1 MPIRLS
7 EKFFDLYHARPR
19 IFRAPGRVNLIG
31 EHTDYN
37 NGFVLPAAIDRF
49 TWVAAALRPDRII
62 NVVSLAFEDS
72 AEFDL
77 DETDSGPSG
86 HWSDYIRGIVQELK
100 KAGHALQGANLMIES
115 DIPLGAGLSSS
126 AALEVASVNALANLN
141 GLEIRDL
148 DLARLCRR
156 VENEF
161 IGLRSGIMDQ
171 LIACLGKPGHALLI
185 DCLSLE
191 STAVP
196 VDESQAKIVICNTM
210 VKHKLAGSAYNTRR
224 SECEEGARL
233 LRKHSP
239 GVRTLRDASM
249 ELFSQ
254 VEEDLPDII
263 RCRVRHVISENERV
277 LASVHHLKNG
287 DLQTFGK
294 LMAHS
299 HISLRDD
306 YDVSCRELDCLVELA
321 GSLKGVYGTRMTGGG
336 FGGCTVNLVAPEAT
350 DEFCE
355 RLAEDYR
362 QETGMRPE
370 IYTCRIT
377 GSAKEIQ
384 EEI

>member
-1 MPIRLS
+1 MLIRLS
-7 EKFFDLYHARPR
+7 EKFFNMYHIKPR

-37 NGFVLPAAIDRF
+37 DGFVLPAAIDRF
-49 TWVAAALRPDRII
+49 TWVAATLRTDRIL
-62 NVVSLAFEDS
+62 NVVSLAFDDR

-77 DETDSGPSG
+77 DETNPGPSG
-86 HWSDYIRGIVQELK
+86 HWSDYIRGVVHELK
-100 KAGHALQGANLMIES
+100 GAGYALQGANLMIES

-126 AALEVASVNALANLN
+126 AALEVASAKALTTLA
-141 GLEIRDL
+141 GLEIHDL
-148 DLARLCRR
+148 DLARLCQR

-161 IGLRSGIMDQ
+161 IGLRSGIMDL
-171 LIACLGKPGHALLI
+171 LIACLGQRGHALLI
-185 DCLSLE
+185 DCRNLE

-210 VKHKLAGSAYNTRR
+210 VKHELARSEYNTRR

-233 LRKHSP
+233 LRKHSH
-239 GVRTLRDASM
+239 GIRTLRDASM
-249 ELFSQ
+249 ELFSK
-254 VEEDLPDII
+254 VEEDLPDNI

-277 LASVHHLKNG
+277 LASVRHLENG
-287 DLQTFGK
+287 DLPAFGK

-299 HISLRDD
+299 HDSLRDD
-306 YDVSCRELDCLVELA
+306 YDVSCRELDRLVELA
-321 GSLKGVYGTRMTGGG
+321 NVLNGVYGTRMTGGG
-336 FGGCTVNLVAPEAT
+336 FGGCTVNLVAPEAV

-355 RLAEDYR
+355 RLAEAYYR
-362 QETGMRPE
+362 EMGTRPE

-377 GSAKEIQ
+377 EGAKEIQ